1 MSTPQNMVCR
11 YGPTPSGRLHVGSAR
26 TALFIYLFAKSQGG
40 EFVLR
45 IDDTDVAA
53 ANYVY
58 TEEAIESLQWLGI
71 KWDIGPIY
79 QSSRFD
85 IYKQYIQQLIDTG
98 HAYREESDRGVA
110 VRFRVGNNK
119 SEFVDLIHGPVREDM
134 SRYEDFVIQRS
145 NGDPTYQIAT
155 VVDDHLMGIT
165 CLPRGNDLF
174 SCTHQQN
181 ALYSALGWELPR
193 YAHIPLVNGA
203 DGKKLSK
210 RHGDTSVLDFRD
222 NLYLPEAL
230 LNYLSMLGW
239 SPGNNREI
247 LSLSE
252 MEECFDFRKI
262 GKKNVVFDIPKLKWV
277 NRQYLK
283 KSDLTDLSK
292 TLFDL
297 LLIREVVDRDFDQ
310 SKLLDIV
317 KLFTPRYYSNCDE
330 FVWNTIYFYNDE
342 IDYDLTEVDLI
353 DRALLLGIKDALKS
367 VGCFTYS
374 DVDKTMRNFAADNG
388 LTFSDL
394 VRSLRFVVTGR
405 KVTPD
410 IVSVMLI
417 IGRQGVLERIAG
429 FLENHAG
436 G

>member
-1 MSTPQNMVCR
+1 MVCR

-53 ANYVY
+53 ANYIY
-58 TEEAIESLQWLGI
+58 TEEAIESLKWLGI
-71 KWDIGPIY
+71 KWDVGPIY

-85 IYKQYIQQLIDTG
+85 IYKQYIQQLLETG
-98 HAYREESDRGVA
+98 HAYHEETDKGVA
-110 VRFRVGNNK
+110 VRFKVGNNK

-134 SRYEDFVIQRS
+134 SKYEDFVIQRS

-155 VVDDHLMGIT
+155 VVDDYLMGIT

-181 ALYSALGWELPR
+181 ALYSALGWQLPD

-239 SPGNNREI
+239 SPGQNREI

-252 MEECFDFRKI
+252 MEECFDFRKV

-283 KSDLTDLSK
+283 KQDLADLTKL
-292 TLFDL
+292 LHDL
-297 LLIREVVDRDFDQ
+297 LLVREVLDSGFELTRFA
-310 SKLLDIV
+310 DIV

-330 FVWNTIYFYNDE
+330 FIWNTSYFYHDAL
-342 IDYDLTEVDLI
+342 DYEATGVDLI
-353 DRALLLGIKDALKS
+353 DSSRLAGLQDLMANLDCFSYSGLDKAMRAYALARDIS
-367 VGCFTYS
+367 
-374 DVDKTMRNFAADNG
+374 
-388 LTFSDL
+388 FSDL
-394 VRSLRFVVTGR
+394 VRSVRFVVTGR

-410 IVSVMLI
+410 IIAVLLI
-417 IGRQGVLERIAG
+417 IGRQGVLHRIG
-429 FLENHAG
+429 RFLENNAES
-436 G
+436 

>member
-1 MSTPQNMVCR
+1 MVCR

-53 ANYVY
+53 ANYLY
-58 TEEAIESLQWLGI
+58 TEEAIESLKWLGI
-71 KWDIGPIY
+71 KWDVGPIY

-85 IYKQYIQQLIDTG
+85 IYKQYIQQLLDTG
-98 HAYREESDRGVA
+98 HAYHEESEKGVA
-110 VRFRVGNNK
+110 VRFKVGNNK

-134 SRYEDFVIQRS
+134 SKYEDFVIQRS

-155 VVDDHLMGIT
+155 VVDDYLMGIT

-181 ALYSALGWELPR
+181 ALYSALGWQLPD

-239 SPGNNREI
+239 SPGKNREI

-252 MEECFDFRKI
+252 MEECFDFRKV

-283 KSDLTDLSK
+283 KRDLADLTKL
-292 TLFDL
+292 LHDL
-297 LLIREVVDRDFDQ
+297 LLARDVLDSGFE
-310 SKLLDIV
+310 LTRFADIV

-330 FVWNTIYFYNDE
+330 FIWNTSYFYHDAL
-342 IDYDLTEVDLI
+342 DYEATGVDLI
-353 DRALLLGIKDALKS
+353 DSSRLAGFQDLIANLDCFSYSGLDKAMRGYALARDIS
-367 VGCFTYS
+367 
-374 DVDKTMRNFAADNG
+374 
-388 LTFSDL
+388 FSDL
-394 VRSLRFVVTGR
+394 VRSVRFVVTGR

-410 IVSVMLI
+410 IIAVLLI
-417 IGRQGVLERIAG
+417 IGRQGVLHRIG
-429 FLENHAG
+429 RFLENNAES
-436 G
+436 